1 MGYNLST
8 EQSEEQLI
16 QNLIKMDRDLARAE
30 QRLMDG
36 YAKEYGAME
45 GYLPYELNPISS
57 DFMPEN
63 IKQIKVIRVK

>member
-16 QNLIKMDRDLARAE
+16 QNLIKMDNDLARAE

-45 GYLPYELNPISS
+45 GYVPYELSPISS
-57 DFMPEN
+57 NFMPKGSN
-63 IKQIKVIRVK
+63 QITVKRIQ